1 MSASANPIPSPAR
14 TCRQHLIR
22 RAKTIH
28 IAQSGNHNFG
38 TSELAQL
45 LHTERDKAPQCN
57 DTEVSSEGLSLI
69 AEATSVLFPADGK
82 DSDSSLVYSGDEW
95 LDLDLGVESADVIA
109 GSTANPLIRAR
120 TKNFL
125 EAPEKSFK
133 TTLLLR
139 WAAAAAKGV
148 SVFPAL
154 PVLRPL
160 KTLYLHGELSPS
172 EIKERFRSSIQE
184 LEHPFPNFYQGRDL
198 KAHLIREDGQKA
210 IRRLVYKYQPEL
222 LILDPWQSFI
232 SGYDENSFKDMSTA
246 THFLDTLIQDT
257 GVTLIIPI
265 HLGKDRSRGA
275 RGHSTLAGWRDTR
288 IVLEPIKNNT
298 AVSVDIYPR
307 WAKHPD
313 PFVLKFSNGTV
324 WPGEMYSPQ
333 TSQIRKLVTESKG
346 RIGREDLKVKLGIT
360 SDQAFRKALQRAKDD
375 GAVAVTD
382 TEVTLP
388 LDELMDQDFGMGEEI
403 S

>member
-1 MSASANPIPSPAR
+1 M
-14 TCRQHLIR
+14 
-22 RAKTIH
+22 
-28 IAQSGNHNFG
+28 
-38 TSELAQL
+38 
-45 LHTERDKAPQCN
+45 
-57 DTEVSSEGLSLI
+57 
-69 AEATSVLFPADGK
+69 
-82 DSDSSLVYSGDEW
+82 YSGDER
-95 LDLDLGVESADVIA
+95 LDLNLGVESADVIA

-139 WAAAAAKGV
+139 WTAAAAKGA
-148 SVFPAL
+148 SVFPSL
-154 PVLRPL
+154 PVLRSL

-184 LEHPFPNFYQGRDL
+184 LERPFPNFYQGRDL

-222 LILDPWQSFI
+222 LVLDPWQSFI

-246 THFLDTLIQDT
+246 THFLDTLIEDT

-298 AVSVDIYPR
+298 GHLSA
-307 WAKHPD
+307 
-313 PFVLKFSNGTV
+313 L
-324 WPGEMYSPQ
+324 GEASRP
-333 TSQIRKLVTESKG
+333 IR
-346 RIGREDLKVKLGIT
+346 
-360 SDQAFRKALQRAKDD
+360 A
-375 GAVAVTD
+375 
-382 TEVTLP
+382 
-388 LDELMDQDFGMGEEI
+388 
-403 S
+403 